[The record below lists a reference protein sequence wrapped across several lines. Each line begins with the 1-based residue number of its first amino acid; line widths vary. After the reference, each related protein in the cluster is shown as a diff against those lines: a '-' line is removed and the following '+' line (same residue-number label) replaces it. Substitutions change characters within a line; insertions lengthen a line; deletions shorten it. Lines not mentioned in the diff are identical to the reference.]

1 MKEKSKQLKFNY
13 PLYDTI
19 ADDCTDITALYLRVS
34 TDTQAQEGYG
44 LDVQYNALYRYCSA
58 YDIANPVIFIDD
70 GYTGVNDNRPAF
82 QKMLSLMKKGKI
94 RLIIAYSLDRIGRT
108 QMLIL
113 KFLKEDCE
121 KAKCDFYAVKDNVD
135 SRSKTTYGILI
146 SILSIFAE
154 FDHDAIV
161 QKLTLG
167 RKQRA
172 IEGYWKGGGIP
183 PYGYIY
189 SKKANN
195 LVVDTEKA
203 KVVKK
208 IFDMYT
214 TGKYSPMQIAET
226 LGLSSDVVVFGI
238 LKNRT
243 YLGEIT
249 FKGEQYQGK
258 HEPLIDPETFAKA
271 QEVLNKRK
279 TQRGDSHYLLSSLLF
294 CGNCGAKMRYMKWGK
309 GKNQRLKILCYSKYA
324 STNKK
329 LIKDPNCPNM
339 IYDAEDVEE
348 VVEKALL
355 DFAVK
360 YTEEIKTRTIS
371 EDDIIDGMQ
380 RKAEGL
386 QTEYKRLIGAY
397 AKIGDEEILN
407 QAAELKKQ
415 IESVNKDIREEK
427 INQSKAIAIADND
440 NLLKTLPD
448 TWAIMTAI
456 EKQKVVQ
463 QVIQKVVLGDNE
475 IKIYFNKTMYEK
487 TILGEY

>member
-1 MKEKSKQLKFNY
+1 MKEKSKQLKFEY
-13 PLYDTI
+13 PLYDVI
-19 ADDCTDITALYLRVS
+19 SDDCTDITALYLRVS

-44 LDVQYNALYRYCSA
+44 LDVQYNALSRYCSA
-58 YDIANPVIFIDD
+58 YDITNPVIFVDD

-82 QKMLSLMKKGKI
+82 QKMLSLMKRGKI

-183 PYGYIY
+183 PYGYVY

-203 KVVKK
+203 SVVKK
-208 IFDMYT
+208 IFEMYNT
-214 TGKYSPMQIAET
+214 ERYSPMQIAAT

-249 FKGEQYQGK
+249 FKGEQYKGK
-258 HEPLIDPETFAKA
+258 HEPLIDAKTFAKA
-271 QEVLNKRK
+271 QEILDKRK
-279 TQRGDSHYLLSSLLF
+279 TQRGDSHYLLSSLLY

-309 GKNQRLKILCYSKYA
+309 GKNQTLKILCYSKYP
-324 STNKK
+324 STRKK
-329 LIKDPNCPNM
+329 LVKDPNCPNK
-339 IYDAEDVEE
+339 IYNAEDVEE
-348 VVEKALL
+348 VVERALL

-360 YTEEIKTRTIS
+360 YTEEIKNRTIT

-380 RKAEGL
+380 RKADGL
-386 QTEYKRLIGAY
+386 QTEYRRLLGAY

-407 QAAELKKQ
+407 QAAELNKQ
-415 IESVNKDIREEK
+415 IDTIKKDIEAEK
-427 INQSKAIAIADND
+427 INQSKAIAIANND
-440 NLLKTLPD
+440 NLLRSLPD
-448 TWAIMTAI
+448 TWSIMTDI
-456 EKQKVVQ
+456 EKQKVAR
-463 QVIQKVVLGDNE
+463 QVIQKVVLNDND
-475 IKIYFNKTMYEK
+475 IRIYFSKTMYEK
-487 TILGEY
+487 TILGEF

>member
-19 ADDCTDITALYLRVS
+19 SDDCTNITALYLRVS

-82 QKMLSLMKKGKI
+82 QKMLSLMKKGQI

-113 KFLKEDCE
+113 RFLKEDCE

-203 KVVKK
+203 EIVKK
-208 IFDMYT
+208 IFEMYNT
-214 TGKYSPMQIAET
+214 EKYSPMQIAET

-249 FKGEQYQGK
+249 FRGEQYQGK
-258 HEPLIDPETFAKA
+258 HEPLIDSSTFAKA
-271 QEVLNKRK
+271 QDILNKRK
-279 TQRGDSHYLLSSLLF
+279 TQKGSSHYLLSSLLF
-294 CGNCGAKMRYMKWGK
+294 CGRCGAKMRYMKWGR
-309 GKNQRLKILCYSKYA
+309 GKNQRLKIFCYSKYP
-324 STNKK
+324 STRKK
-329 LIKDPNCPNM
+329 LIKNPNCPNK
-339 IYDAEDVEE
+339 IYDAEDVEAA
-348 VVEKALL
+348 VEKALF

-415 IESVNKDIREEK
+415 LESINKDIREEK
-427 INQSKAIAIADND
+427 INQSKAIVIADND

-448 TWAIMTAI
+448 TWTIMTAI